1 LAAAASLSPGRAK
14 YHATAA
20 AAAANAMATGMLL
33 RGLRSA
39 ASRTSPVFP
48 TSASSP
54 APYVSPL
61 LRRLYSAAAASAAA
75 SPALGPGGALDPS
88 RIRNVAV
95 IAHVDH
101 GKTTLMDRL
110 LRQCGADIPHE
121 RAMDSISLE
130 RERGITIASK
140 VTSVSWKENE
150 LNMVDT
156 PGHADFGGEVE
167 RVVGMVEGAVLV
179 VDAGEGPL
187 AQTKFVLSKALK
199 YGLRPILLLN
209 KVDRPSVSE
218 ETCNEVESL
227 VFDLFANLGATEE
240 QLDFPVLYASAK
252 EGWASLEFT
261 KSPPD
266 NAKNMS
272 ALLDS
277 ILQHVPSP
285 KADLEAP
292 FQMLVSVLHSI

>member
-1 LAAAASLSPGRAK
+1 MVLDRRESTPAACARREVE
-14 YHATAA
+14 T
-20 AAAANAMATGMLL
+20 MATGKLL

-140 VTSVSWKENE
+140 VTH
-150 LNMVDT
+150 L
-156 PGHADFGGEVE
+156 P
-167 RVVGMVEGAVLV
+167 
-179 VDAGEGPL
+179 PL
-187 AQTKFVLSKALK
+187 ARAAWLVRAHE
-199 YGLRPILLLN
+199 RLN
-209 KVDRPSVSE
+209 VHSVE
-218 ETCNEVESL
+218 HTACI
-227 VFDLFANLGATEE
+227 T
-240 QLDFPVLYASAK
+240 
-252 EGWASLEFT
+252 
-261 KSPPD
+261 
-266 NAKNMS
+266 
-272 ALLDS
+272 
-277 ILQHVPSP
+277 
-285 KADLEAP
+285 
-292 FQMLVSVLHSI
+292 